1 MSLLYPLGL
10 IALIGIIVLIIIYI
24 IKPNYQTKFV
34 SSTFVW
40 KLSLK
45 YRKKKLPTSRLRNIL
60 LIICQVLI
68 LTLLSLIIAYPIY
81 RYQQEKQQDETIL
94 VIDSSSSM
102 RTEYDNVTR
111 FERAIE
117 KAKQLSDQTIAEGGV
132 MTILIASENPSTL
145 VEKYGEERKNEIIE
159 ELDLLVESAETDC
172 SYAKA
177 DVDKAFDMCDDLL
190 TKNPTAKVI
199 FYTDTKYSYV
209 PKNVTVERIFDETE
223 KNFAILDAYV
233 TFTENYYDISV
244 ELQAY
249 GYEANAV
256 AKEVEVS
263 IVVDGANAKDKN
275 DNGQILRFSK
285 AIQVEPGY
293 KSKLIFKGSESGLT
307 VSSNTEIKDLSDA
320 ERFSSFSSITVT
332 IDEED
337 SYSLDD
343 HFYIYGGQKEVIK
356 IQYSSDNPNIF
367 VNGVLY
373 TIQNYYADTY
383 DIQITEEK
391 HGKPE
396 LKGFDYYIFEHKIPD
411 KLPTDGVCLIFDPLS
426 SPTNGGY
433 NAEALLGDSSTEIHM
448 EVDDGA
454 VDHPLI
460 KDIKVDNLFVT
471 KYVKVSYDESYTPL
485 VNAAGSENPLL
496 LFKDNGNSKIFLM
509 NFSVHYS
516 NLVVSKEFPFLLN
529 NIIKY
534 YTPSIIESNAYEIGD
549 TVSFNTRGQTLE
561 LVEPDGTKT
570 SFESFP
576 ASIVVNKPE
585 SYTISQNTYFGKE
598 ITETFYVR
606 TPKSESD
613 IFAVEDA
620 LKDLYY
626 EDTIIDLYDDLVL
639 YFAAALVALEFFEWW
654 LKNRD
659 RV

>member
-10 IALIGIIVLIIIYI
+10 LALIGIIVLIIIYL

-68 LTLLSLIIAYPIY
+68 LTLLSLIVAYPIF

-117 KAKQLSDQTIAEGGV
+117 KAKQLSEQTIANGGV
-132 MTILIASENPSTL
+132 MTILIASENPTTL
-145 VEKYGEERKNEIIE
+145 VEKYGEERKDEIVD

-177 DVDKAFDMCDDLL
+177 NVDKAFDMCDDLL
-190 TKNPTAKVI
+190 TKNPTSKVI
-199 FYTDTKYSYV
+199 FYTDTQYSYV
-209 PKNVTVERIFDETE
+209 PKNVTVERIYDESE
-223 KNFAILDAYV
+223 RNFAILDAYV
-233 TFTENYYDISV
+233 NFTENYYDISV

-249 GYEANAV
+249 GYESNAV

-275 DNGQILRFSK
+275 DNGQILRFSDT
-285 AIQVEPGY
+285 IEVEPGY
-293 KSKLIFKGSESGLT
+293 QSKLIFKGSESGLT
-307 VSSNTEIKDLSDA
+307 ISTNTKVSELSDA
-320 ERFSSFSSITVT
+320 LRFSSFNSITVT
-332 IDEED
+332 IDEDD

-356 IQYSSDNPNIF
+356 VQYSSDNPNIF

-373 TIQNYYADTY
+373 TIQNYYQDTY

-396 LKGFDYYIFEHKIPD
+396 LKGFDYYIFEHKIPE
-411 KLPTDGVCLIFDPLS
+411 KLPTDGVCLIIDPLS
-426 SPTNGGY
+426 TPTNGGF
-433 NAEALLGDSSTEIHM
+433 NAESLVGDSSTEIHM
-448 EVDDGA
+448 QVDAGA
-454 VDHPLI
+454 VDNPLL
-460 KDIKVDNLFVT
+460 KDIDVENIFVT

-485 VNAAGSENPLL
+485 ANAGSSENPLL
-496 LFKDNGNSKIFLM
+496 LYKDNGNSKIFLM
-509 NFSVHYS
+509 NFSLHYS
-516 NLVVSKEFPFLLN
+516 NLAIIKEFPFLLN
-529 NIIKY
+529 NIIRY

-549 TVSFNTRGQTLE
+549 TISFNTRGKTLE
-561 LVEPDGTKT
+561 LVAPDGTKT
-570 SFESFP
+570 SFETFP
-576 ASIVVNKPE
+576 ASIVVTSPE
-585 SYTISQNTYFGKE
+585 SYVVSQETYFGKD
-598 ITETFYVR
+598 ISETFYVR

-613 IFAVEDA
+613 IFAIEDA

-626 EDTIIDLYDDLVL
+626 EDTIIDVYDDLVL